1 MRKEN
6 VMSPELLST
15 SSTLFLE
22 TMLREIDN
30 KIMELCAEYRDDFV
44 NNEEYVNRLLLA
56 ETIASWEAQRKRVK
70 SELRVLEGK
79 GISDGKLERAKL
91 RRFEEFIEVKKNKA
105 SCPFHE
111 DRHPSFSIRGDK
123 GHCFSCGFHGDVV
136 DFIMQKNGFDFQQ
149 AINFLA

>member
-1 MRKEN
+1 MN
-6 VMSPELLST
+6 QELLLT
-15 SSTLFLE
+15 SSRLFLE
-22 TMLREIDN
+22 TMLEKINN
-30 KIMELCAEYRDDFV
+30 KINDLYAEYKQDFE

-91 RRFEEFIEVKKNKA
+91 RRFEEFIEVRKNKA
-105 SCPFHE
+105 SCPFHK
-111 DRHPSFSIRGDK
+111 DKHPSFSIRGDK
-123 GHCFSCGFHGDVV
+123 GHCFSCGFHGDVI
-136 DFIMQKNGFDFQQ
+136 DFIMQKQGMDFKQ